1 LDVMSVTGAPRQRM
15 INVPPVTRWL
25 LIVNVAVFAVMA
37 VLPDDTSDA
46 IVGIFG
52 FAPARYRG
60 GLDIEALFDP
70 ITYQFL
76 HGGIEHIAV
85 NMLGLLAF
93 GAGVEQ
99 RMGRWRFLGFYLV
112 CGVIGAFTE
121 LVIDPHSADVMI
133 GASAAISG
141 LFGAI
146 LRFGAFKRTFWT
158 LVAAWLVLNA
168 VTGMAGV
175 GSEGVPVAWVAH
187 VGGFLTGLL
196 LYPLLVRPAFAGK

>member
-1 LDVMSVTGAPRQRM
+1 MDVMSVTGAPRQRM
-15 INVPPVTRWL
+15 FNLPLVTKWL
-25 LIVNVAVFAVMA
+25 LIANVAIFVVM
-37 VLPDDTSDA
+37 VLLPDDTTDA
-46 IVGIFG
+46 LVGMFG

-60 GLDIEALFDP
+60 GLQVEALFDP

-76 HGGIEHIAV
+76 HGGFEHIAV

-93 GAGVEQ
+93 GPGVEQ
-99 RMGRWRFLGFYLV
+99 RLGPWRFLAFYLV
-112 CGVIGAFTE
+112 CGVIGAFVD

-168 VTGMAGV
+168 VTGIAGV

-187 VGGFLTGLL
+187 VGGFLAGLL
-196 LYPLLVRPAFAGK
+196 LYPLLVRQDFVGK